1 MRGDFPEGQGIR
13 LPRFVRSLPRL
24 EADISTGAP
33 GWPFQGIRSLVHIH
47 VWKGPA
53 AAVTLGSC
61 RNAWKNESQHSFGKV
76 PRWEIF
82 PNRGFFPWSFAIL
95 LPDGHECLARR
106 IPHWGEGHF
115 FYQFTFGGIKDFRL
129 YNLITCISTVYLFEY
144 LYAYIHIQ
152 HMSIY
157 IGSLWMFK
165 SFFTVYRRNIC
176 FHYYSMAMNLSCI
189 CIIKVSNIHWRSLG
203 GQWIC
208 KMVQI
213 QMQHYS
219 ILFF

>member
-1 MRGDFPEGQGIR
+1 MGISRKGRASGYQGLFGLCLGWRQIFQPEPQVGPFREYGA
-13 LPRFVRSLPRL
+13 SCT
-24 EADISTGAP
+24 STFGKA
-33 GWPFQGIRSLVHIH
+33 
-47 VWKGPA
+47 PA